1 MRCERCGQESKAGAG
16 QCAHCGAALSLP
28 SFTRPAPGAVPGTA
42 PSQPPSARISVPP
55 KIRDPRRLPPPVNP
69 SAPPA
74 PARRRVLPATP
85 AQPSD
90 RPPGAPGPGSALP
103 PLPRDTTSPW
113 SGPGAPDASAST
125 TQQVSVEQLLS
136 RARLDP
142 ARPDAGRGRPWDQV
156 IAHAPPSTLERWG
169 TTPEAE
175 ADTSISMQPVVMTPP
190 KSPAVAPRT
199 PAVAP
204 RTPAPAPRTPA
215 PAPPASRKVDASLPS
230 WADELDERGTSA
242 ARPAAAMRAPAP
254 QPPRAVERSVTAP
267 MSKPPPT
274 TSSAENARRAPP
286 PPPPPTGAAR
296 PTAKPDPRPGSI
308 TLPPQKLPIAP
319 ATHRPSA
326 APLPP
331 LEAKRR
337 PPVASALG
345 ASTLPWEVEGAGAH
359 DLASLENAPV
369 MLPKGASP
377 RGLADDLSLPD
388 ANRIGGG
395 PTPIS
400 GTMVGFLGPQEGEPA
415 GEDTRWALAGEL
427 AGPAKQP
434 PTTQPPPKQ
443 PPPKQPAAKQPPP
456 KQPPPKAATTPA
468 VSNTADAPGFSM
480 APAFDEGS
488 AAEWAIGAPQAEA
501 APPLE
506 ETRAFELEAYG
517 PDASVV
523 PAELLTGPGVTDS
536 GEIRLRVAG
545 GGRRFFAM
553 LLDLALI
560 IGALQS
566 VALLGLFGEA
576 WTDTLPYTP
585 DAIALLA
592 NGGGLIRPG
601 IALVVLLLVSST
613 LANALLGRSPG
624 KLLFGMRLVT
634 RKTGKKP
641 GVTRAIIR
649 ACLSVVSLV
658 LGGAGYFFTL
668 LDRERRTFH
677 DLLTGTTVVRS

>member
-1 MRCERCGQESKAGAG
+1 MRCERCGQENRAGAG

-28 SFTRPAPGAVPGTA
+28 SFTRPAPGTA

-55 KIRDPRRLPPPVNP
+55 KIRDARRLPAPVSP

-85 AQPSD
+85 AQPGD

-103 PLPRDTTSPW
+103 PLPRDATSPW
-113 SGPGAPDASAST
+113 SGPGSPDASAST

-136 RARLDP
+136 RARPDP

-175 ADTSISMQPVVMTPP
+175 ADTSISMQPIVKAPP
-190 KSPAVAPRT
+190 KGPAI
-199 PAVAP
+199 AP
-204 RTPAPAPRTPA
+204 RTPAPAQ
-215 PAPPASRKVDASLPS
+215 PASRKVDASLPS

-242 ARPAAAMRAPAP
+242 ARPAAPMRAAAPSP

-267 MSKPPPT
+267 MSKPPPA

-286 PPPPPTGAAR
+286 PPPAPPTSAAR
-296 PTAKPDPRPGSI
+296 PSAKPDPRPGSI

-319 ATHRPSA
+319 ATQRPSA

-331 LEAKRR
+331 LDAKRR

-345 ASTLPWEVEGAGAH
+345 SSALPWEVGGAGAD
-359 DLASLENAPV
+359 DLAALENAPV
-369 MLPKGASP
+369 MVPKGASP

-388 ANRIGGG
+388 GNRIGGG

-400 GTMVGFLGPQEGEPA
+400 GTMVGFLGPQEGEPV

-434 PTTQPPPKQ
+434 P
-443 PPPKQPAAKQPPP
+443 A

-468 VSNTADAPGFSM
+468 KSKSADAPGFSM

-523 PAELLTGPGVTDS
+523 PADLLTGPGVTDS

-560 IGALQS
+560 IGALQG

-592 NGGGLIRPG
+592 NSGGLIRPG

-641 GVTRAIIR
+641 GFTRAIIR
-649 ACLSVVSLV
+649 ACLSLISLV